1 MGSMITKSKQKKI
14 QYKCNIMIYY
24 NMYINLH
31 DNSVNDQQAFIYSSK
46 PGDTFRGK
54 QNIENLEKM
63 SYINQVD
70 IVFIVA

>member
-1 MGSMITKSKQKKI
+1 
-14 QYKCNIMIYY
+14 
-24 NMYINLH
+24 MYINLH
-31 DNSVNDQQAFIYSSK
+31 DNSVNDQQAFIYSLK